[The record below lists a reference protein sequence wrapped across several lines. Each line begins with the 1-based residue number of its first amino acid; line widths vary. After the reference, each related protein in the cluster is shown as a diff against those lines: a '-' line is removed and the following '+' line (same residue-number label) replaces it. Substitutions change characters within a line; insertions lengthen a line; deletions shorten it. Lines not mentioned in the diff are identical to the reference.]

1 VSIWHDRPSTEA
13 LNHLHAD
20 TLVGLLGIKIVEFGD
35 DFIRA
40 TMPVDRRT
48 LQPFGL
54 LHGGASMVLAETLAS
69 VGGNQVVDNDKF
81 QCVGMTATANHLRGA
96 REGVVTGVGRPS
108 HLGRSTQVWDV
119 DLHDD
124 RGRAIA
130 VCRVT
135 LAVVS
140 L

>member
-1 VSIWHDRPSTEA
+1 MNVWYGEPTAAE
-13 LNHLHAD
+13 LNRLHEN
-20 TLVGLLGIKIVEFGD
+20 TLVSLLGIEIAEFGD
-35 DFIRA
+35 DFLRA
-40 TMPVDRRT
+40 TMPVDQRT

-54 LHGGASMVLAETLAS
+54 MHGGAAVVLAETLAS

-81 QCVGMTATANHLRGA
+81 QCVGITATANHLRSV
-96 REGVVTGVGRPS
+96 REGTVTGVARPT

-119 DLHDD
+119 AIHDD
-124 RGRAIA
+124 RGRAVA

-135 LAVVS
+135 LAVVP